1 MFRVK
6 KGKLLKKWLYFR
18 LITKSCFA
26 DHNFDFTEVTILV
39 DFKIFKKVV
48 DWIITNHIYI
58 VDDDVFEIYKVS
70 DYLLIENLNK
80 LCLDHFI

>member
-6 KGKLLKKWLYFR
+6 KGKLLKKLLYFR

-48 DWIITNHIYI
+48 DWIITGDIYI
-58 VDDDVFEIYKVS
+58 SDKEVF
-70 DYLLIENLNK
+70 
-80 LCLDHFI
+80 